1 MLIKNFEKVK
11 GVNSDNF
18 LHFAMAKFLKSFFI
32 ETRIEINH
40 FLKFNVFALILV
52 HTNLYKWSFTCNFTF
67 SSFKNSIDSR

>member
-18 LHFAMAKFLKSFFI
+18 LHFAMTKFLKSLFI

-40 FLKFNVFALILV
+40 FFNSMFL
-52 HTNLYKWSFTCNFTF
+52 H
-67 SSFKNSIDSR
+67 